1 MMGRIGM
8 ALALCAGIAG
18 CSETESGAEAGT
30 GEDSCG
36 ASAYQTRIG
45 QPVTELGLTAGDKLR
60 ILGPGQPMTMDFR
73 PDRMN
78 IETDSAGQILRVFC
92 G

>member
-1 MMGRIGM
+1 MMGRIAILLG
-8 ALALCAGIAG
+8 LCAGIAG
-18 CSETESGAEAGT
+18 CSEAETKA
-30 GEDSCG
+30 EDDTCG
-36 ASAYQTRIG
+36 AAAYQTRIG
-45 QPVTELGLTAGDKLR
+45 QPVEELGLTAGDKLR